1 VIGPSGRPSFFIFE
15 VFINAI
21 TTDMTDRADELE
33 AAASLIDTWSLDA
46 ARAAVIITCQEYL
59 GWADLFQRRL
69 ESVEPDRL
77 HKFAR
82 ALALTLLG
90 HLPTRPGTCPFC
102 IQYGKSQ
109 SCQGCG
115 YAATHGRCDCSD
127 SSFSLFIEA
136 FQELGR
142 AIYQDTGQLG
152 CPADDARRRLNDS
165 IQGSS
170 DLARQM
176 MEDLSSATALALM
189 ERKAWYL
196 DQMIRLLPLEL
207 LDREAEEKR
216 RLVHETLSNYW

>member
-1 VIGPSGRPSFFIFE
+1 MQP
-15 VFINAI
+15 
-21 TTDMTDRADELE
+21 T
-33 AAASLIDTWSLDA
+33 
-46 ARAAVIITCQEYL
+46 AAVIINCREYL
-59 GWADLFQRRL
+59 CWADLFSGDWRPSSRS
-69 ESVEPDRL
+69 EL
-77 HKFAR
+77 HKFGR
-82 ALALTLLG
+82 ALALTILG

-115 YAATHGRCDCSD
+115 YAATHGRCDVED

-142 AIYQDTGQLG
+142 AIYQDAGQLS
-152 CPADDARRRLNDS
+152 CPPDDARQRLNS
-165 IQGSS
+165 CLQVSR

-176 MEDLSSATALALM
+176 MEDLPSASALELM

-207 LDREAEEKR
+207 LDQEVTERCRQVQKA
-216 RLVHETLSNYW
+216 LLNYW